1 MGQLDDASE
10 AVMRALG
17 RFLLLTA
24 VVAVASAHVGSP
36 DTVFEGAAGPYSV
49 RVVVRLPGVVPGLA
63 EITVRTTGGPAVK
76 TITVLP
82 LRGGRETAALPPADT
97 ARAVAGTSDL
107 YTAQLWLMQFGSY
120 SVQVTVEGA
129 GGRGTVLVP
138 VMAVATRRLPFDL
151 TLRVMLIGLGLFLTV
166 GALTIVG
173 AAARDSILDPGVE
186 PDPTR
191 RRRAR
196 LVMAG
201 GAGVLVVALWG
212 GRAWWNSE
220 DASYSRNLFHP
231 LHAAT
236 RVLPDA
242 AGRMLRFT
250 IDDSAWVGRRGWTP
264 LIPDHGKLMHLF
276 VIRDDASAFAHLH
289 PVAKD
294 SNTFEAALPPL
305 PAGRYRVYADIV
317 HESGF
322 AQTLVDTVTVAGA
335 AASWRASD
343 PDDAWWVESRQPS
356 TISRQQDTLADGA
369 IMRWD
374 SPRLMAG
381 QDVELRFAVVERDGR
396 AAALEPY
403 MGMAAHAVIATP
415 DGSVFVHLH
424 PLGTIAT
431 ASQLVFQLRQPGD
444 TTPGVLGRRI
454 TAFEATAAHAGMAG
468 MAPALTFPYSF
479 PRPGRYRMWVQ
490 AKRGGRILTG
500 AFDLAVN

>member
-1 MGQLDDASE
+1 
-10 AVMRALG
+10 MRHLS
-17 RFLLLTA
+17 RFMLLAA
-24 VVAVASAHVGSP
+24 VVVVASAHVGSP
-36 DTVFEGAAGPYSV
+36 DTVFEGAAGPYAV

-63 EITVRTTGGPAVK
+63 DITVRTTGGPAVK

-97 ARAVAGTSDL
+97 ARAVAGTTDL

-120 SVQVTVEGA
+120 SVQVTVDGA
-129 GGRGTVLVP
+129 GGRGTAIVP

-151 TLRVMLIGLGLFLTV
+151 TLRVMLMGLGLFLTV

-173 AAARDSILDPGVE
+173 AAARDSVLDPGVE
-186 PDPTR
+186 ADPAR

-196 LVMAG
+196 VVMAG
-201 GAGVLVVALWG
+201 GAVVLVIALWG

-220 DASYSRNLFHP
+220 DANYGRNMFKP

-236 RVLPDA
+236 RVYADGGA
-242 AGRMLRFT
+242 RVLRFT
-250 IDDSAWVGRRGWTP
+250 IDDSAWLDRRWTP

-276 VIRDDASAFAHLH
+276 LIRDDAAAFAHLH

-294 SNTFEAALPPL
+294 SISFHATLPPL
-305 PAGRYRVYADIV
+305 PPGRYRVYADVV

-322 AQTLVDTVTVAGA
+322 AQTLVDTVAIA
-335 AASWRASD
+335 APATAWRPSD
-343 PDDAWWVESRQPS
+343 PDDAWWESRQPATVS
-356 TISRQQDTLADGA
+356 QPQDTLADGS

-374 SPRLMAG
+374 SQPLLAG
-381 QDVELRFAVVERDGR
+381 QDVELLFAVVGRDGR
-396 AAALEPY
+396 AVALEPY
-403 MGMAAHAVIATP
+403 MGMASHAVIATP

-444 TTPGVLGRRI
+444 TTPGTLGQRI
-454 TAFEATAAHAGMAG
+454 TTFEDTATHAAMAG

-490 AKRGGRILTG
+490 VRRGGRILTG
-500 AFDLAVN
+500 AFDLTVN

>member
-1 MGQLDDASE
+1 
-10 AVMRALG
+10 MRAV
-17 RFLLLTA
+17 RRLLLLAA

-63 EITVRTTGGPAVK
+63 DITVRTTGGPAVQ

-97 ARAVAGTSDL
+97 ARAVAGTTDL

-120 SVQVTVEGA
+120 SVQVTVDGA
-129 GGRGTVLVP
+129 GGRGTVMVP
-138 VMAVATRRLPFDL
+138 VMATATRRLPFDT
-151 TLRVMLIGLGLFLTV
+151 TLRVMMIGLGLFLTV

-173 AAARDSILDPGVE
+173 AAARDSVLDPGVE
-186 PDPTR
+186 PDAAR
-191 RRRAR
+191 RGRAR

-201 GAGVLVVALWG
+201 GTVVLVVALWG

-220 DASYSRNLFHP
+220 DASYGRNLFKP

-236 RVLPDA
+236 RISADGPGQV
-242 AGRMLRFT
+242 LRFT
-250 IDDSAWVGRRGWTP
+250 IDDSTWLDHRWTP

-276 VIRDDASAFAHLH
+276 LIRDDATAFAHLH

-294 SNTFEAALPPL
+294 SNTFNAALPPL
-305 PAGRYRVYADIV
+305 PPGRYRVYADVV

-322 AQTLVDTVTVAGA
+322 AQTLVDTIAVSSAGA
-335 AASWRASD
+335 AWRASD
-343 PDDAWWVESRQPS
+343 PDDAWWESPRASDVNHP
-356 TISRQQDTLADGA
+356 QDTLADGS

-374 SPRLMAG
+374 SQPLLAG
-381 QDVELRFAVVERDGR
+381 HDVELLFAVVGRDGR
-396 AAALEPY
+396 ALALEPY
-403 MGMAAHAVIATP
+403 MGMAAHAVIATS

-444 TTPGVLGRRI
+444 TTAGMLGRRI
-454 TAFEATAAHAGMAG
+454 TAYEDTAAHGGMPG

-490 AKRGGRILTG
+490 VKRGGRILTG
-500 AFDLAVN
+500 AFDLQVN